1 MAMKYLLHLS
11 FLILPFW
18 FTSWHV
24 PPASDPFDDVVKA
37 LRAGNANELS
47 RYFDNMIQ
55 ITLFDQSNS
64 YSKAQATMIL
74 KDFFS
79 KNPVKSF
86 QIIHE
91 GGQDSRFGI
100 GRMVT
105 ANGTYRITF
114 FLRQHGPDQYVL
126 QEIRFENQS

>member
-1 MAMKYLLHLS
+1 MKYLLHLS
-11 FLILPFW
+11 FWILPLW
-18 FTSWHV
+18 ITAWQMK
-24 PPASDPFDDVVKA
+24 PATDPFDEVVKA
-37 LRAGNANELS
+37 LRAGNATELS

-55 ITLFDQSNS
+55 ITLLDQSSS

-86 QIIHE
+86 QLIHE

-100 GRMVT
+100 GKMIT

-126 QEIRFENQS
+126 QEIRFETQS

>member
-11 FLILPFW
+11 FWILPLW
-18 FTSWHV
+18 ITAWNIK
-24 PPASDPFDDVVKA
+24 PAADPFDDVVKA
-37 LRAGNANELS
+37 LRAGNATELS

-55 ITLFDQSNS
+55 ITLLDQSNS